1 MFDDNNGWDGDGG
14 MGEQGE
20 RKRHTKLAK
29 QNISRVGGTNGFTVW
44 LVDDQFSTFTEKKLY
59 DVLFTR

>member
-1 MFDDNNGWDGDGG
+1 MGRDGG

-44 LVDDQFSTFTEKKLY
+44 LVDQFSTFTEKNSMTSYLQGNR
-59 DVLFTR
+59 D